1 MARLVEGGIRVK
13 GIYVAVASLLL
24 AVVLAYCFTV
34 GATSALPVPVYIWQT
49 LGIILACCIGGVWL
63 VDWAR
68 RFFYMGRPPL
78 VAVRESFEGL
88 LAVLW
93 RHGATIVAGI
103 LVWLV
108 AAATIFGA
116 VVTVTKVREYYVLAT
131 TAQATIDSLQNDVA
145 AAEAKLQELESRVK
159 KLTDENEALL
169 ATVKKAARAGV
180 TPNRGGVSRSA
191 VGRYL
196 GRFECTA
203 YNPVAWQCDSAPHI
217 TAAGNRVQPG
227 YTAAVDPRYYKLGT
241 RFYVSGFGEVVADD
255 TGSKVLGP
263 RRLDICVQ
271 DLRFARELGRWWAD
285 VWLVE

>member
-1 MARLVEGGIRVK
+1 MARLEGGIRVK

-24 AVVLAYCFTV
+24 AVVLAYCFAV
-34 GATSALPVPVYIWQT
+34 GVTSALPVPVYIWQA

-63 VDWAR
+63 IDWAR
-68 RFFYMGRPPL
+68 RFFYMGRPAL
-78 VAVRESFEGL
+78 VAVRESFESL
-88 LAVLW
+88 LAALW
-93 RHGATIVAGI
+93 EDGVAIAGGI
-103 LVWLV
+103 LVCLV
-108 AAATIFGA
+108 AVAIIIGA
-116 VVTVTKVREYYVLAT
+116 VMTVGKAREYYTLAT
-131 TAQATIDSLQNDVA
+131 TAQATIDNLRNDVA
-145 AAEAKLQELESRVK
+145 TAEAKLQELESRVK
-159 KLTDENEALL
+159 QLTDENEALL

-180 TPNRGGVSRSA
+180 TPNRGGVSRST

-196 GRFECTA
+196 GQFECTA
-203 YNPVAWQCDSAPHI
+203 YNPVAWQCDSTPNI
-217 TAAGNRVQPG
+217 TATGNKVQPG

-271 DLRFARELGRWWAD
+271 DLRFARELGRWWAN